1 MRFSRR
7 TGVERLMT
15 DPKNIGDAAAGLTGF
30 AAFFEWLP
38 EVAAGMTVLWYIA
51 RFSVWIYAKVFDGT

>member
-1 MRFSRR
+1 
-7 TGVERLMT
+7 VRLGRWQGIKQFMT

-38 EVAAGMTVLWYIA
+38 EIAAGMTVLWYLA
-51 RFSVWIYAKVFDGT
+51 RFSAWIYAKVFDGT

>member
-1 MRFSRR
+1 
-7 TGVERLMT
+7 MT

-38 EVAAGMTVLWYIA
+38 EIAAAMTVIWYLA
-51 RFSVWIYAKVFDGT
+51 RFSAWIYAKVFNGT